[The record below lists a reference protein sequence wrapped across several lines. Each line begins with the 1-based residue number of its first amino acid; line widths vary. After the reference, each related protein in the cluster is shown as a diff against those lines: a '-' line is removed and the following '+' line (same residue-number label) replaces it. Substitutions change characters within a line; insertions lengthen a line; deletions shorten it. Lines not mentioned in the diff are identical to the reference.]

1 MKLVVGL
8 IGRMGAGKG
17 VVSDYIN
24 EKYGASQHRF
34 SQVLMD
40 LLDRLYLPHDRKLL
54 QELGACIRNKLG
66 MGIIVDAFKK
76 DLERDGSKIIVV
88 DGIRYKNEVEMLR
101 SFENNLLLSIDAPV
115 KLRYERCKNR
125 GEKGESTITYK
136 EFLEAENRETE
147 RYIDDIKEMADY
159 VIENTGTLG
168 ELFEKTDNILNINSV
183 SL

>member
-8 IGRMGAGKG
+8 IGRMGSGKG
-17 VVSDYIN
+17 VVSDHMH

-66 MGIIVDAFKK
+66 KLVIVDAFRK
-76 DLERDGSKIIVV
+76 DLESDESKIIVV

-101 SFENNLLLSIDAPV
+101 RFENNLLLFIDAPI
-115 KLRYERCKNR
+115 KLRYQRCKKR
-125 GEKGESTITYK
+125 GEKGETNISYE
-136 EFLEAENRETE
+136 EFLKAESRETE
-147 RYIDDIKEMADY
+147 RYIDDIRKMADY
-159 VIENTGTLG
+159 IIDNSGTLE
-168 ELFEKTDNILNINSV
+168 ELFEKIDDIIKA
-183 SL
+183 